1 MRGGDVGMLAFA
13 FVVARAQN
21 LFEKADNFGYIE
33 LDFHDASP
41 CVEASLGN
49 PLEREKNAFLVIRP
63 EEFTQ
68 NFLHYP

>member
-1 MRGGDVGMLAFA
+1 MLAFA
-13 FVVARAQN
+13 FVVTRAKN

-33 LDFHDASP
+33 LDFHGASP
-41 CVEASLGN
+41 FVEVSLGN
-49 PLEREKNAFLVIRP
+49 PVEGEKDAFLVIRP